1 MAMKRR
7 LLGAHPWLRRIGVGL
22 LALAALAVV
31 ASFFIDE
38 PLRRVVVRKMNQA
51 LKGYRADIRKLSFH
65 PIGLSLTLYDLR
77 FVQEAHP
84 DPPVFHAPRL
94 DASVE
99 WKALLRGRLVADF
112 ALAQPAVHANLQQL
126 RAEAADPTAIEEHG
140 WQEAFEAIYPLK
152 INEIRVTD
160 GRVTYVDEGPFAPLE
175 LTRINLTAKNIRNV
189 RSKDRTYPSDLHLDA
204 VVFESGRVTLD
215 GHADFLAV
223 PVPGVQGD
231 VKLEGIA
238 LDYFKPVLNRG
249 SVLIEGGILSAAGA
263 FEYGPTVRIA
273 DLKEATISGMKIE
286 YVSTPQTAAANV
298 PQKAARKT
306 AQAVQK
312 ANNAPDLVLH
322 AGRVELVDSR
332 VGFLNKRTTPP
343 YRAFIDVARFRLEN
357 FTNQQS
363 EGQMTATID
372 GRFMGSGP
380 TKVTAHF
387 RPEVD
392 GPDFDLRLAVEA
404 TDLRTMNDMLRA
416 HGKFDVVAGVF
427 AFYSELEVKNA
438 QIRGWVKPL
447 FKDVQAYDPAQDRDK
462 STMKKLYERMVTGV
476 AKLMKND
483 PRKEVATE
491 IDISGRLDNPNTST
505 LQAIVGLIQNAFF
518 KAILP
523 GFDREVANRGRSE

>member
-1 MAMKRR
+1 VRR
-7 LLGAHPWLRRIGVGL
+7 AGVSL
-22 LALAALAVV
+22 LALVVLAVV
-31 ASFFIDE
+31 ASFFVDE
-38 PLRRVVVRKMNQA
+38 PLRRMVVRQMNQK
-51 LKGYRADIRKLSFH
+51 LKGYSADIRKLSFH
-65 PIGLSLTLYDLR
+65 PIGLSLTLYDLK
-77 FVQEAHP
+77 FVQQAHP

-99 WKALLRGRLVADF
+99 WKALIHGRLVANF
-112 ALAQPAVHANLQQL
+112 ALEQPAVHANRQQL
-126 RAEAADPTAIEEHG
+126 RAEAADPTPVEDHG

-152 INEIRVTD
+152 INEVRVTD
-160 GRVTYVDEGPFAPLE
+160 GRVTYVDEGPFPPLE
-175 LTRINLTAKNIRNV
+175 LSRINLKAQNIRNI
-189 RSKDRTYPSDLHLDA
+189 RSKDRTYPSDVHLDA

-223 PVPGVQGD
+223 PIPGVQGD

-249 SVLIEGGILSAAGA
+249 SVAIEGGTLAAAGA

-273 DLKEATISGMKIE
+273 DLKEASVKGMRIE
-286 YVSTPQTAAANV
+286 YVSTPQAAAAGL
-298 PQKAARKT
+298 PEKAARKT
-306 AQAVQK
+306 VQAVQK
-312 ANNAPDLVLH
+312 ANNAPDLVLR
-322 AGRVELVDSR
+322 ARSVELVDSR
-332 VGFLNKRTTPP
+332 VGFLNKRTTPT
-343 YRAFIDVARFRLEN
+343 YRTFIDVARLHLEN
-357 FTNQQS
+357 FTNQKS
-363 EGQMTATID
+363 EGQMTATLD
-372 GRFMGSGP
+372 GRFMGNGP
-380 TKVTAHF
+380 TKATAHF

-427 AFYSELEVKNA
+427 SVYSEIAVKNA

-447 FKDVQAYDPAQDRDK
+447 FKDVQAYDSAQDRDK
-462 STMKKLYERMVTGV
+462 STMKKLYERLVTGV
-476 AKLMKND
+476 ATLLKND
-483 PRKEVATE
+483 PRKDVATE

-523 GFDREVANRGRSE
+523 GFDRDVRESGRRE